1 MLYSI
6 IGIPLCL
13 IVLTDIGK
21 VFTRGLKSMWSYLR
35 RFVTAAKV
43 AAKTDSKAEGEGKT
57 AGKTSG
63 SATPSGSLTPAVSR
77 QNLYKRKKDEEDIY
91 VVDDEFNLP
100 PIIAILIAIV
110 YMLFGVILYRQWEDW
125 SYLESFYFIFVSL
138 STIGFGDVLP
148 DQPQYFLA
156 TSMYLLIGLSL
167 VAMVINVIMEA
178 LGFGITKAKHTV
190 LDVGKTIGLPLESL
204 LEDPKEEEVEVKKPT
219 SLPPTRQA
227 TPSRSIPARN
237 GAKK

>member
-21 VFTRGLKSMWSYLR
+21 VFTRGLKWIWSYVR
-35 RFVTAAKV
+35 RFVTAARAV
-43 AAKTDSKAEGEGKT
+43 KTDSKAEGD
-57 AGKTSG
+57 GKTSG
-63 SATPSGSLTPAVSR
+63 RVSGTATPSGTLTPAVSR
-77 QNLYKRKKDEEDIY
+77 QNLYKRKKGEEEDYI
-91 VVDDEFNLP
+91 VDDEFNLP
-100 PIIAILIAIV
+100 PIIAILIAII
-110 YMLFGVILYRQWEDW
+110 YMLFGVVLYRQWENW
-125 SYLESFYFIFVSL
+125 SFLEAFYFIFVSL

-167 VAMVINVIMEA
+167 VAMVINVVMEA

-204 LEDPKEEEVEVKKPT
+204 LEDPKEEVEVEVKKPT

-227 TPSRSIPARN
+227 TPSRSIPSRN